1 MENLSKDKLLA
12 AANAITN
19 PVKQQEEIYMLMD
32 ALGIA
37 YKRTNCGRCL
47 RDYLNIVKEELGAM
61 ANAAEESEF
70 NAETSEWEYV
80 YIHPR
85 TVLWHGCKMNQD
97 TPKAI
102 VDEFIKEHPVG
113 YYTKQTLLFS

>member
-19 PVKQQEEIYMLMD
+19 PVKQKEEIYTLMD
-32 ALGIA
+32 ALGLP

-47 RDYLNIVKEELGAM
+47 RDYLNIAKEELGAIE
-61 ANAAEESEF
+61 NAAEASEF
-70 NAETSEWEYV
+70 NDTEAEWEYV

-85 TVLWHGCKMNQD
+85 TVLWRGHKINQS
-97 TPKAI
+97 TPKAV
-102 VDEFIKEHPVG
+102 VDEFIKEHPKG
-113 YYTKQTLLFS
+113 YYVKQTLLLK

>member
-32 ALGIA
+32 ALGIT

-47 RDYLNIVKEELGAM
+47 RDYLNIAKEELKIIK
-61 ANAAEESEF
+61 NAAEESEF
-70 NAETSEWEYV
+70 NESDENAIYTYN
-80 YIHPR
+80 HPR
-85 TVLWHGCKMNQD
+85 AVRVRGKVYNKTSSQD
-97 TPKAI
+97 
-102 VDEFIKEHPVG
+102 DLRELYG
-113 YYTKQTLLFS
+113 LFGSVYVKRG